1 MTIQHHPISAWSNGR
16 ALLFFVPLRRI
27 KFYATRMAQLKIYSD
42 IVSQEEKDGLK
53 IWFGDYIDTGVT
65 FTDIDEFVAQMAED
79 DNAIDIYINCRGGD
93 VQNGWA
99 IYDKLRATGKEITT
113 IVEGQASSMAS
124 VILLAAPK
132 ERRKAQPH
140 ATVLIHNPYIPYA
153 EGQMDANK
161 LREMADDMETESN
174 KILDLYVERTGTDRD
189 TLKKLMDA
197 ETRMTAEQA
206 LEYGFISTIIAP
218 ASAKAAGTKSK
229 TMSLIEKIKALIAE
243 GEGSADPVAME
254 LTTVTGGTLTIE
266 REEGEPQV
274 GDKASPDGT
283 HEMPDG
289 KTIIVTDGVITEI
302 QEPAAGDDD
311 EVAKLTQKVADLTAE
326 NEDLKAQLE
335 ASKAQAKTAEDNR
348 ILNAVR
354 IAGGL
359 EKLTA
364 ASSHGAPAGR
374 QYQGRAGGQE
384 PAKPNAMQQ
393 RTCEMLAKRKK

>member
-1 MTIQHHPISAWSNGR
+1 
-16 ALLFFVPLRRI
+16 
-27 KFYATRMAQLKIYSD
+27 MAQLKIYSD
-42 IVSQEEKDGLK
+42 IVSQEEKDELR

-93 VQNGWA
+93 VANGWA

-132 ERRKAQPH
+132 ENRKAQPH
-140 ATVLIHNPYIPYA
+140 ATVLIHNPYIPFA
-153 EGQMDANK
+153 DGQLDADT
-161 LREMADDMETESN
+161 LRSMADSMEAETN
-174 KILDLYVERTGTDRD
+174 KILDLYVERTGTDREV
-189 TLKKLMDA
+189 LRELMNK
-197 ETRMTAEQA
+197 ETRLTAEEAQQ
-206 LEYGFISTIIAP
+206 YGFISTIIAP

-229 TMSLIEKIKALIAE
+229 TMSLLEKIKALIAE
-243 GEGSADPVAME
+243 GEGSAEPVAME
-254 LTTVTGGTLTIE
+254 LTTATGGTLTVE

-302 QEPAAGDDD
+302 QEPAAGADD
-311 EVAKLTQKVADLTAE
+311 EVAKLTQQVADLTAE
-326 NEDLKAQLE
+326 NESLKAQLE
-335 ASKAQAKTAEDNR
+335 TSKAQAKTTEELR

-354 IAGGL
+354 MAGGID
-359 EKLTA
+359 KLKG
-364 ASSHGAPAGR
+364 ASSNGAPAGR
-374 QYQGRAGGQE
+374 QHHGKAGSE
-384 PAKPNAMQQ
+384 PAQGVNSLQQ
-393 RTCEMLAKRKK
+393 RTYELLEKRKK